1 MRTVLLLGAT
11 GLIGRQVLPLLL
23 HDESVERVIA
33 LVRRPTGVV
42 HPKLSEQPFDLGRS
56 QDVQQIIC
64 ALGTTIKQA
73 GSQEAFRKVD
83 HDYVIESAER
93 HRGWARH
100 YLLVSS
106 LGADPNSRIFY
117 NRVKGETERDL
128 IALGYPST
136 TIFRPSFLTGPREE
150 FRLGEQ
156 IVTRLGALMPQRIKP
171 IDATTVARAIA
182 ALAREQR
189 PGVQIIESAEMRR
202 TYGS

>member
-23 HDESVERVIA
+23 GEDSVERVIA
-33 LVRRPTGVV
+33 LVRRPTGVT

-56 QDVQQIIC
+56 HDAQQIIC
-64 ALGTTIKQA
+64 ALGTTMKQA
-73 GSQEAFRKVD
+73 GSREAFRKVD
-83 HDYVIESAER
+83 HDYAILAAER

-106 LGADPNSRIFY
+106 LGADPNARIFY

-128 IALGYPST
+128 VALRYPST
-136 TIFRPSFLTGPREE
+136 TILRPSFLTGPREE
-150 FRLGEQ
+150 FRLGEK
-156 IVTRLGALMPQRIKP
+156 IVTSLGALMPQRIKP
-171 IDATTVARAIA
+171 IDAAIVARAIA

-189 PGVQIIESAEMRR
+189 PGVQIIESAELRR

>member
-23 HDESVERVIA
+23 EDDSVERVIA
-33 LVRRPTGVV
+33 LVRRPTGVT

-56 QDVQQIIC
+56 QDTQQIVC
-64 ALGTTIKQA
+64 TLGTTIKQA

-136 TIFRPSFLTGPREE
+136 TILRPSFLTGPREE
-150 FRLGEQ
+150 FRLGEK

-171 IDATTVARAIA
+171 IDSAIVARAIA